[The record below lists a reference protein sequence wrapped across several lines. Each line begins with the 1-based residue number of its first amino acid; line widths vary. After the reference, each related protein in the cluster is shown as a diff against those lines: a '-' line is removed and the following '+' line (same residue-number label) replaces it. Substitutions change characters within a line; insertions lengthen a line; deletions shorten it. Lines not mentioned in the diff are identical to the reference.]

1 MKKNINENYENDLFI
16 NIVKISKEKS
26 ETGKLIRN
34 ILDLDDIKRITLVN
48 EIVDKMKKNNEE
60 QKLIEAFVLLKSRE
74 IVKKIKEIKL

>member
-60 QKLIEAFVLLKSRE
+60 QKLIEAFVLLKRRA